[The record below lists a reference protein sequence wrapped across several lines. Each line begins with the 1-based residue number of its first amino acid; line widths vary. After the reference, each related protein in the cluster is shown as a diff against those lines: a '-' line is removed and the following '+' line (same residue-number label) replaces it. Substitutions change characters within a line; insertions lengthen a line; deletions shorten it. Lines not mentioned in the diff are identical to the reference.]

1 LLSRPALKKLY
12 SIAGRVLSIHTFDDW
27 STAAVSKLVD
37 GWSIRPLENGHGL
50 ADATLK
56 ISTGTVLPAI
66 PADLSNFSISEA
78 GTCHTDQKTFYL
90 EFEGSL
96 IRTDSSSEVAVWI
109 NRPEDLDSTTLS
121 RVLSQA
127 FSAVLRRCGL
137 YDIHSAAV
145 VPPDETGAV
154 LIAGPSG
161 SGKSTLTA
169 KLAAA
174 GWAYLTDDTL
184 ILRNDVAGVEAI
196 ALRQF
201 FALTRATVA
210 ALPDMQT
217 TPFLGSRKARFTP
230 QEFFAGEQIEAAKP
244 SVMLFPSITR
254 EQETR
259 LVRLSQSEA
268 MSRLLKLCPWAC
280 YDANSASDHLAV
292 LGRLAQETAGFDILA
307 GTDVLQDP
315 RLASDLIYQAYSRN

>member
-1 LLSRPALKKLY
+1 MLPRPVLKRIY

-37 GWSIRPLENGHGL
+37 GWFMRALENGQGQ

-56 ISTGTVLPAI
+56 ISAGTVLPAI
-66 PADLSNFSISEA
+66 PTDLSKFSISEA

-96 IRTDSSSEVAVWI
+96 IKTDSSSEVAVWI

-169 KLAAA
+169 KVAAA

-201 FALTRATVA
+201 FALTPATVA
-210 ALPDMQT
+210 VFPDMQT
-217 TPFLGSRKARFTP
+217 TPLPDNRKARFTP
-230 QEFFAGEQIEAAKP
+230 QEFFAGHQIEAAKP
-244 SVMLFPSITR
+244 SVMLFPSIMR
-254 EQETR
+254 EPATR